1 MEKVYRGSLTRE
13 QFLFYEIRVVA
24 KLLYQ
29 GENEEEIRK
38 KIYDNNLF
46 QLPTEKSIST
56 ITTACYKRLTKAG
69 NERLIDI
76 IANES
81 NEVAKQAALYL
92 LMRYNAIVWDFM
104 VEVIGTKYK
113 TRDFSFDKSEVNHFL
128 SNLRTENDEASE
140 WTDATINKI
149 RSVLIKILSDTILLK
164 LSLYVMK
171 NLFSPGLS
179 SFAFLLIPLPSRSR
193 LKSRKR
199 FDFFSFLFKFSPLK
213 T

>member
-149 RSVLIKILSDTILLK
+149 RSVLIKILSDTGYLTTIKSTELN
-164 LSLYVMK
+164 YIT
-171 NLFSPGLS
+171 LFDEVQECINQNCDFEALC
-179 SFAFLLIPLPSRSR
+179 AFNYLN
-193 LKSRKR
+193 
-199 FDFFSFLFKFSPLK
+199 
-213 T
+213 